1 LFLNYEKNCKFE
13 KMAILKIGDKI
24 QIKDAVVLAPMEDVT
39 EKPFRMI
46 CKEFGADVVY
56 SEFIS
61 SEALYRRV
69 EKSLRKIDFD
79 ESERPI
85 GIQIFGAN
93 DEPMVE
99 SARIVESF
107 NPDIIDINYGCWVKN
122 VVKNNAGAAMLKQP
136 DRMVELT
143 RLVVQSVKLPV
154 TVKTR
159 LGWDR
164 KSIVICDVARRL
176 EDVGISALTIHCRT
190 REDAHKGEA
199 DWSWV
204 AKVKQIVSIPVILN
218 GDVKSAQ
225 DVKRA
230 FDETGCD
237 AVMIGRAAIGNPFI
251 FHEAKHFLQT
261 GKIPEPPRVRQRIEV
276 CLRHLKMNIEYK
288 GERLGLVE
296 FRKFYSGYLKN
307 LPNASKV
314 RSKVVVSESYNE
326 IEEILMNYCKQL
338 EEGAVSEIKQEFEIE
353 EPTTF

>member
-1 LFLNYEKNCKFE
+1 
-13 KMAILKIGDKI
+13 MAILKIGKNI
-24 QIKDAVVLAPMEDVT
+24 IIENAIVLAPMEDVT

-46 CKEFGADVVY
+46 CKEYGADVVY

-61 SEALYRRV
+61 SEALYRGV
-69 EKSLRKIDFD
+69 DKSIRKIDFD
-79 ESERPI
+79 ERERPI

-99 SARIVESF
+99 SAKLVEKF
-107 NPDIIDINYGCWVKN
+107 QPDFIDINYGCWVKN
-122 VVKNNAGAAMLKQP
+122 VVKNNSGAAMLKQP
-136 DRMVELT
+136 ERMTELT
-143 RLVVQSVKLPV
+143 RLVVKSVNLPV

-164 KSIVICDVARRL
+164 SSIVICDVAKRL
-176 EDVGISALTIHCRT
+176 EDVGISAIAIHCRT

-199 DWSWV
+199 DWSWI
-204 AKVKQIVSIPVILN
+204 AKVKEVVSIPVILN
-218 GDVKSAQ
+218 GDVKTAY

-251 FHEAKHFLQT
+251 FSEAKYYLRT
-261 GKIPEPPRVRQRIEV
+261 GKLAQPASVRERIEV
-276 CLRHLKMNIEYK
+276 CLQHLKLNIEYK
-288 GERLGLVE
+288 GARLGIIE

-314 RSKVVVSESYNE
+314 RSKVVVSESYSE
-326 IEEILMNYCKQL
+326 IEEILLNYCNYI
-338 EEGAVSEIKQEFEIE
+338 EEMNCFEFEYKE
-353 EPTTF
+353 HSKD

>member
-1 LFLNYEKNCKFE
+1 
-13 KMAILKIGDKI
+13 MAILKIGKNI
-24 QIKDAVVLAPMEDVT
+24 IIENAIVLAPMEDVT

-46 CKEFGADVVY
+46 CKEYGADVVY

-61 SEALYRRV
+61 SEALYRGV
-69 EKSLRKIDFD
+69 DKSIRKIDFD
-79 ESERPI
+79 ERERPI

-99 SARIVESF
+99 SAKLVEKF
-107 NPDIIDINYGCWVKN
+107 QPDFIDINYGCWVKN

-136 DRMVELT
+136 ERMTELT
-143 RLVVQSVKLPV
+143 RLVVKSVNLPV

-164 KSIVICDVARRL
+164 SSIVICDVAKRL
-176 EDVGISALTIHCRT
+176 EDVGISAIAIHCRT

-199 DWSWV
+199 DWSWI
-204 AKVKQIVSIPVILN
+204 AKVKEVVSIPVILN
-218 GDVKSAQ
+218 GDVKTAY

-251 FHEAKHFLQT
+251 FREAKYYLRT
-261 GKIPEPPRVRQRIEV
+261 GKLAQPASVRERIEV
-276 CLRHLKMNIEYK
+276 CLQHLKLNIEYK
-288 GERLGLVE
+288 GARLGIIE

-307 LPNASKV
+307 LPNASNV
-314 RSKVVVSESYNE
+314 RSKVVVSESYSE
-326 IEEILMNYCKQL
+326 IEEILLNYCNYI
-338 EEGAVSEIKQEFEIE
+338 EEMNCFEFEYKE
-353 EPTTF
+353 HSKD

>member
-1 LFLNYEKNCKFE
+1 
-13 KMAILKIGDKI
+13 MAILKIGKNI
-24 QIKDAVVLAPMEDVT
+24 IIENAIVLAPMEDVT

-46 CKEFGADVVY
+46 CKEYGADVVY

-61 SEALYRRV
+61 SEALYRGV
-69 EKSLRKIDFD
+69 DKSIRKIDFD
-79 ESERPI
+79 ERERPI

-99 SARIVESF
+99 SVKLVEKF
-107 NPDIIDINYGCWVKN
+107 QPDFIDINYGCWVKN

-136 DRMVELT
+136 ERMTELT
-143 RLVVQSVKLPV
+143 RLVVKSVNLPV

-164 KSIVICDVARRL
+164 SSIVICDVAKRL
-176 EDVGISALTIHCRT
+176 EDVGISAIAIHCRT

-199 DWSWV
+199 DWSWI
-204 AKVKQIVSIPVILN
+204 AKVKEVVSIPVILN
-218 GDVKSAQ
+218 GDVKTAY

-251 FHEAKHFLQT
+251 FREAKYYLRT
-261 GKIPEPPRVRQRIEV
+261 GKLAQPASVRERIEV
-276 CLRHLKMNIEYK
+276 CLQHLKLNIEYK
-288 GERLGLVE
+288 GARLGIIE

-314 RSKVVVSESYNE
+314 RSKVVVSESYSE
-326 IEEILMNYCKQL
+326 IEEILLNYCNYI
-338 EEGAVSEIKQEFEIE
+338 EEMNCFEFEYKE
-353 EPTTF
+353 HSKD

>member
-1 LFLNYEKNCKFE
+1 
-13 KMAILKIGDKI
+13 MAILKIGEKI
-24 QIKDAVVLAPMEDVT
+24 QIEDAVVLAPMEDVT

-46 CKEFGADVVY
+46 CKEFGADLVY

-61 SEALYRRV
+61 SEALYRKV
-69 EKSLRKIDFD
+69 EKSIRKIDFD
-79 ESERPI
+79 ERERPI

-99 SARIVESF
+99 SAKLIEQF
-107 NPDIIDINYGCWVKN
+107 QPDFIDINYGCWVKN

-143 RLVVQSVKLPV
+143 RLVVRSVNLPV

-159 LGWDR
+159 LGWD
-164 KSIVICDVARRL
+164 KDSIVICEVAKRL
-176 EDVGISALTIHCRT
+176 EDVGISALAIHCRT
-190 REDAHKGEA
+190 RQEGHKGDA
-199 DWSWV
+199 DWSWIS
-204 AKVKQIVSIPVILN
+204 KVKQVVSIPVILN
-218 GDVKSAQ
+218 GDVTTAE

-251 FHEAKHFLQT
+251 FQQAKEFLRT
-261 GKIPEPPRVRQRIEV
+261 GKIPKPTSVRQRIEV

-288 GERLGLVE
+288 GERLGIIE

-307 LPNASKV
+307 LPNASRI
-314 RSKVVVSESYNE
+314 RSKVVVSESYTE
-326 IEEILMNYCKQL
+326 IEETLLNYCDYLENVDNFQL
-338 EEGAVSEIKQEFEIE
+338 IA
-353 EPTTF
+353 EPELDE

>member
-1 LFLNYEKNCKFE
+1 
-13 KMAILKIGDKI
+13 MAILKIGKNI
-24 QIKDAVVLAPMEDVT
+24 IIENAIVLAPMEDVT

-46 CKEFGADVVY
+46 CKEYGADVVY

-61 SEALYRRV
+61 SEALYRGV
-69 EKSLRKIDFD
+69 DKSIRKIDFD
-79 ESERPI
+79 ERERPI

-99 SARIVESF
+99 SAKLVEKF
-107 NPDIIDINYGCWVKN
+107 QPDFIDINYGCWVKN

-136 DRMVELT
+136 ERMTELT
-143 RLVVQSVKLPV
+143 RLVVKSVNLPV

-164 KSIVICDVARRL
+164 SSIVICDVAKRL
-176 EDVGISALTIHCRT
+176 EDVGISAIAIHCRT

-199 DWSWV
+199 DWSWI
-204 AKVKQIVSIPVILN
+204 AKVKEVVSIPVILN
-218 GDVKSAQ
+218 GDVKTAY

-251 FHEAKHFLQT
+251 FREAKYYLRT
-261 GKIPEPPRVRQRIEV
+261 GKLAQPASVRERIEV
-276 CLRHLKMNIEYK
+276 CLQHLKLNIEYK
-288 GERLGLVE
+288 GARLGIIE

-314 RSKVVVSESYNE
+314 RSKVVVSESYSE
-326 IEEILMNYCKQL
+326 IEEILLNYCNYI
-338 EEGAVSEIKQEFEIE
+338 EEMNCFEFEYKE
-353 EPTTF
+353 HSKD